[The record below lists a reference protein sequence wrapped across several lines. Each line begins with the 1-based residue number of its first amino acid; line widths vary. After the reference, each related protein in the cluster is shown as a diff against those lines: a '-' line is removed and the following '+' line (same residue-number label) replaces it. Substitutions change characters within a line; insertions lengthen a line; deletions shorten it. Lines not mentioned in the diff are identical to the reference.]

1 MECRHF
7 PDRNPRNC
15 ELSNLS
21 WGTRQ
26 DNADDRQVHGT
37 VSRGRVHGELTKTR
51 TPRGDRHW
59 SRANPDAVKRG
70 SANRMAKLREGNVR
84 VIKMLFSVS
93 GVSDRDIAAVFKVTP
108 ENIYHI
114 RIGSTWRH
122 VS

>member
-1 MECRHF
+1 
-7 PDRNPRNC
+7 
-15 ELSNLS
+15 
-21 WGTRQ
+21 
-26 DNADDRQVHGT
+26 
-37 VSRGRVHGELTKTR
+37 
-51 TPRGDRHW
+51 
-59 SRANPDAVKRG
+59 
-70 SANRMAKLREGNVR
+70 MAKLREGNVR